1 MRRGRAARPAGAPVM
16 RKLERSQQSNGTR
29 AAEAQRAHL
38 TSSNLLSAASICVG
52 GAFRCCTRGT
62 GFESLAATRPG
73 SDVGFPSRPWGSFL
87 YMCVTLTL
95 HTSECEPPRGTP
107 GSGARR
113 PFDGQRMVTLTDTP
127 LTDER
132 ERQSLSSRAILSK
145 DGINAWSMLASV
157 QATRTALTD
166 TAIRCHHNYESL
178 TVQHS

>member
-1 MRRGRAARPAGAPVM
+1 MRRGRTARPAGAPVM

-62 GFESLAATRPG
+62 GIESLAATRTTEP
-73 SDVGFPSRPWGSFL
+73 SLRNPEPTMGFEK
-87 YMCVTLTL
+87 V
-95 HTSECEPPRGTP
+95 
-107 GSGARR
+107 
-113 PFDGQRMVTLTDTP
+113 DGQRMVTLTDTP

-145 DGINAWSMLASV
+145 DGNTSMLASV